1 MPGILAGQNG
11 GEMNDEEIAAEIQ
24 ARGLEEVYIREL
36 VASLGFDPAEGWTGT
51 MIVAIEEATH
61 AQRRRAALRTIGR
74 DEEEGPRESPS

>member
-1 MPGILAGQNG
+1 MR
-11 GEMNDEEIAAEIQ
+11 DEEIAAEIQ

-51 MIVAIEEATH
+51 MIVAIEKATH

-74 DEEEGPRESPS
+74 SKDGGPGEAPS